1 MKNKALI
8 ASVLTIAL
16 CLSLVVGSTFALFT
30 SESTVNINVSV
41 GTVKVDAEIVEGSVK
56 VLQMASG
63 GTMAVTDTTSSDS
76 SSGSS
81 SGSTSATVD
90 NGELCLSGMQCGTRV
105 SFKIKVTNSST
116 VTAKYRFETA
126 VKENSGLFEYLKL
139 TVDGDVIK
147 DVTDAPS
154 PSTASA
160 YSLTPTAAIGTP
172 ETTAVTGT
180 PETTAAVTTVSAG
193 YCTEWTTIQPA
204 LTEAEKSFIV
214 PIVIEVP
221 NSVTASISGSCT
233 IAFTAVATQ
242 GNDPYIYNNDP
253 ANRYNIKS
261 ADDLMALS
269 GKTLN
274 DAPVIVFESDID
286 MKDYTWVPFSHT
298 GGVFINGNGY
308 TISNLSAPLISTTV
322 GKTTIQWLAIENST
336 MEQQAT
342 AEGSGFG
349 AFIGSAGGEV
359 ILRNCYLK
367 GCKLTAAGN
376 SAVGGLVGSIKNGR
390 LYARNCR
397 VEGGCELKGGATV
410 GGLVGSISFDSTA
423 GTADVVNCFVANTKL
438 TSSAAENWCV
448 GVFVG
453 ILDRVSMTVT
463 KANTS
468 GSFIS
473 TNNSLSQGTLTAPED
488 TICGCTLNDGTVIIV
503 EAE

>member
-76 SSGSS
+76 SSDSPS
-81 SGSTSATVD
+81 DSTSATVN
-90 NGELCLSGMQCGTRV
+90 NGVLSLSGMQRGTRV

-126 VKENSGLFEYLKL
+126 VTNNGLFEYLKL

-147 DVTDAPS
+147 DVDDT

-172 ETTAVTGT
+172 ETTA
-180 PETTAAVTTVSAG
+180 AVTTVPAG

-221 NSVTASISGSCT
+221 NSVTADISGSCT

-253 ANRYNIKS
+253 AHRYNIKS
-261 ADDLMALS
+261 ADDLMTLS
-269 GKTLN
+269 GKTLT

-308 TISNLSAPLISTTV
+308 TISNLSAPLISTTG
-322 GKTTIQWLAIENST
+322 GKTTIQWLTIKNST

-367 GCKLTAAGN
+367 DCKLTAAGN

-397 VEGGCELKGGATV
+397 VESGCELKGGATV

-423 GTADVVNCFVANTKL
+423 GTADVVNCYVANTTL
-438 TSSAAENWCV
+438 TSSAGESWCV

-453 ILDRVSMTVT
+453 TLDRVSMTVT
-463 KANTS
+463 KANTP

-473 TNNSLSQGTLTAPED
+473 ANNTLSQTSAEAGPVSAPVSEP
-488 TICGCTLNDGTVIIV
+488 ICGCTKNEGALTIV
-503 EAE
+503 DAE